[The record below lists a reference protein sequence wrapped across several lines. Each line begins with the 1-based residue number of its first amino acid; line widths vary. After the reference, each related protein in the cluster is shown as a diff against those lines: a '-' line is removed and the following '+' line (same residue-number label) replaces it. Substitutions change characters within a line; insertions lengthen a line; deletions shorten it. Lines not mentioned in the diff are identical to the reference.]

1 MKVIIVGGGDTGIAL
16 SNLLSDAEKIII
28 IEKDEEVAK
37 AIANKTSSVVIHG
50 DATDLSVLKEA
61 GIEEVDALIVTT
73 GDDKVNLMVSEHSK
87 NEGVKRVIAMVNSL
101 QNEEL
106 FSKVGVTS
114 IVSVVAAKA
123 NSIKRAL
130 DSSSE
135 TEQHETAGSLTGEKD
150 SQ

>member
-16 SNLLSDAEKIII
+16 SNLLSDAEKVII
-28 IEKDEEVAK
+28 IEKDEEVAN
-37 AIANKTSSVVIHG
+37 AIANKTSAVVIHG

-87 NEGVKRVIAMVNSL
+87 NDGVNRIIAMVNSL

-130 DSSSE
+130 DNSSE
-135 TEQHETAGSLTGEKD
+135 AEQHETAGSLAGERENE
-150 SQ
+150 